1 MSENMSEDG
10 HESANGREGPDGLSP
25 AEYRFAEILSAGGTM
40 KVAAAALGKSERTLR
55 RWRQRPAVRAEL
67 RERVAE
73 GLARAKLVLAA
84 GTADAAA
91 ALVAMAANAEKP
103 DSARIAAARGVLEN
117 AVRLGEMTD
126 LDERLS
132 DLEARLGVRGN

>member
-1 MSENMSEDG
+1 MSENTSEDG
-10 HESANGREGPDGLSP
+10 HESANGRQGPEELSVE
-25 AEYRFAEILSAGGTM
+25 EYRFVEILSAGGTM
-40 KVAAAALGKSERTLR
+40 KVAAAALSKSERTLR
-55 RWRQRPAVRAEL
+55 RWRARPTVRAEL
-67 RERVAE
+67 RERMAE
-73 GLARAKLVLAA
+73 ALARAKLVLSA
-84 GTADAAA
+84 GAADAAA

-132 DLEARLGVRGN
+132 DLEMRLGVN